1 MVTILFRH
9 LLTPI
14 FFCGI
19 FITSPAQNDSTKIIH
34 SFNIVDSKLKTDTLP
49 IYVLRIKKA
58 SFLVDTVTLNK
69 INPDWIDRI
78 VVLKNEK
85 NKYMDPP
92 PAKTTILIYFKR
104 QYNEKVK
111 QILKQ

>member
-1 MVTILFRH
+1 M
-9 LLTPI
+9 
-14 FFCGI
+14 
-19 FITSPAQNDSTKIIH
+19 
-34 SFNIVDSKLKTDTLP
+34 
-49 IYVLRIKKA
+49 YVLRIKKA
-58 SFLVDTVTLNK
+58 SFLVDTITLQK

-78 VVLKNEK
+78 EVLKYEK

-92 PAKTTILIYFKR
+92 PARTTILIYFKR